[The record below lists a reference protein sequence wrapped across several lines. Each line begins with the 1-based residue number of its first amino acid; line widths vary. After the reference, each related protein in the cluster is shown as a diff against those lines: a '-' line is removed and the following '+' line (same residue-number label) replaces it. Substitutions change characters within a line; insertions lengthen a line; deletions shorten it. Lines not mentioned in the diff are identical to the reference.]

1 VSQKRERIA
10 AGMQGE
16 QKQIGLL
23 GLFQPIEQSLL
34 L

>member
-1 VSQKRERIA
+1 MSQQRKRVA

-16 QKQIGLL
+16 QKQIGLI
-23 GLFQPIEQSLL
+23 GLLQPIEQGLL